1 MPFSEAPNN
10 DRKKSELAKF
20 TAEILNDPLKI
31 RLLSEHVYDLL
42 TDDLRLQKERIG
54 KNYGGR
60 L

>member
-10 DRKKSELAKF
+10 DHKKSELAKF